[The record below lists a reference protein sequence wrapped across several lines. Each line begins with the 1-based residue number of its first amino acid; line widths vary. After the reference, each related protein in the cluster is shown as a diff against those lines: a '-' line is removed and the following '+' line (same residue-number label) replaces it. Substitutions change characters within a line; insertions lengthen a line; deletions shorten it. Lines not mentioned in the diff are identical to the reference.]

1 RGAGHRAGGSA
12 HVSWLLPSAFA
23 IAGVAALVATALHF
37 IARSRPV
44 AESLP
49 TARFVPH
56 RPVRARARSIALSD
70 ILLLVVRIAAILALG
85 AAVAG
90 PVFAGARGRV
100 RRIVALD
107 RSRDVGDMREA
118 RDSARAVLRAG
129 DVLIAFDS
137 VAAAPRG
144 SDALDS
150 VTSIDAV
157 GSLSAALAAA
167 VRAAA
172 RLSSDADSM
181 ELVLVSPIGTEEID
195 DATSRIRAEWPG
207 RIRVVPVPAAPGN
220 ARTARVESTAGT
232 NDVVIAGLSLMG
244 VVHSVGDVRIARG
257 RLTASDSVWA
267 SDTGHVLVHW
277 PANDSAAGW
286 QPRPAIDAIGGVTSA
301 SGTLV
306 GRFPRA
312 WTLHGNA
319 IVRWADGEAAAVEHA
334 VGAGCIR
341 DVGIVLDPV
350 SDLTLRAP
358 FRRFVAR
365 LLEPCGGTRRS
376 GRADSALI
384 ASLVGGTRFAALAPA
399 AMLRDR
405 ASQSSSWA
413 PWLLVLGAA
422 LLLAEMA
429 ARKMEKRP
437 A

>member
-1 RGAGHRAGGSA
+1 MT
-12 HVSWLLPSAFA
+12 WLLPSALA
-23 IAGVAALVATALHF
+23 IAGVSALVATALHF
-37 IARSRPV
+37 IARSRPL

-70 ILLLVVRIAAILALG
+70 VLLLVVRTAAVLALG

-118 RDSARAVLRAG
+118 RDSARAVLHAG

-137 VAAAPRG
+137 VAAPRG

-157 GSLSAALAAA
+157 GSLSAGFAAA
-167 VRAAA
+167 MRAAA

-181 ELVLVSPIGTEEID
+181 ELVLVSPIGAEEID
-195 DATSRIRAEWPG
+195 EATSRIRAEWPG
-207 RIRVVPVPAAPGN
+207 RIRVVPVRAAPGN
-220 ARTARVESTAGT
+220 ARTARVESTAGA

-257 RLTASDSVWA
+257 RLTANDSVWA

-334 VGAGCIR
+334 VGGGCIR

-422 LLLAEMA
+422 LLLTEMA
-429 ARKMEKRP
+429 ARKMEKRS

>member
-1 RGAGHRAGGSA
+1 MT
-12 HVSWLLPSAFA
+12 WLLPSALA
-23 IAGVAALVATALHF
+23 IAGVSALVATALHF
-37 IARSRPV
+37 IARSRPL

-70 ILLLVVRIAAILALG
+70 VLLLVVRTAAVLALG

-118 RDSARAVLRAG
+118 RDSARAVLHAG

-137 VAAAPRG
+137 VAAPRG

-157 GSLSAALAAA
+157 GSLSAGFAAA
-167 VRAAA
+167 MRAAA

-181 ELVLVSPIGTEEID
+181 ELVLVSPIGAEEID
-195 DATSRIRAEWPG
+195 EATSRIRAEWPG
-207 RIRVVPVPAAPGN
+207 RIHVVPVRAAPGN
-220 ARTARVESTAGT
+220 ARTARVESAAGA

-267 SDTGHVLVHW
+267 RDTGHVLVHW

-312 WTLHGNA
+312 WALHGNA

-334 VGAGCIR
+334 VGGGCIR

-384 ASLVGGTRFAALAPA
+384 ASLVGGARFAALVPA

-405 ASQSSSWA
+405 ASQSSSWS

-422 LLLAEMA
+422 LLLTEMA

>member
-1 RGAGHRAGGSA
+1 
-12 HVSWLLPSAFA
+12 VSWLVPSALV
-23 IAGVAALVATALHF
+23 IAGVAALAATALHF

-70 ILLLVVRIAAILALG
+70 VPLLVVRTAAILALG

-90 PVFAGARGRV
+90 PMFAAARGRV

-107 RSRDVGDMREA
+107 RSRDVGDVREA
-118 RDSARAVLRAG
+118 RDSARALLRAG

-150 VTSIDAV
+150 VTAIDAV
-157 GSLSAALAAA
+157 GSLSAALAAS

-181 ELVLVSPIGTEEID
+181 ELVLVSPIGAEEID

-207 RIRVVPVPAAPGN
+207 RIRIVPVRGARGN
-220 ARTARVESTAGT
+220 ARTARVESAASA
-232 NDVVIAGLSLMG
+232 NDVVMAGLSLMG
-244 VVHSVGDVRIARG
+244 VVHSVGDVRVARG

-267 SDTGHVLVHW
+267 RDTGHVIVHW

-286 QPRPAIDAIGGVTSA
+286 QPRPSIDAIGGVASA

-312 WTLHGNA
+312 WALRGNA
-319 IVRWADGEAAAVEHA
+319 IARWADGEAAAVEHT
-334 VGAGCIR
+334 VGGGCIR

-358 FRRFVAR
+358 FRGFVGR

-376 GRADSALI
+376 DRADSGVVT
-384 ASLVGGTRFAALAPA
+384 SLVGGARFAALAPA
-399 AMLRDR
+399 TVLRER

-413 PWLLVLGAA
+413 PWLLSLGAV
-422 LLLAEMA
+422 LLLTEMA
-429 ARKMEKRP
+429 ARRMEKRQ